1 MCKHRVIDYVWVLF
15 QFLIGQMKYSISFK
29 WVLIPI
35 HLIPR
40 TSKCSCGIIANWCI
54 DTSQLE
60 RSTVRCQSS
69 IVRCYSVYHCIPCF
83 HHCVECTSFA
93 SWNHILCG
101 GMWITIHFEYVHIS
115 YDSHRM
121 AWYSRFW
128 SHHTFLLNF
137 NSLPFYLVLVILHLF
152 VLQTTKQNVRLE
164 LCTKGNYNFLS
175 YHNFS
180 FEHFFSKYLF
190 QSIR

>member
-1 MCKHRVIDYVWVLF
+1 M
-15 QFLIGQMKYSISFK
+15 
-29 WVLIPI
+29 
-35 HLIPR
+35 
-40 TSKCSCGIIANWCI
+40 GIIWVFDRSNEIFHIVQVSANTYSS
-54 DTSQLE
+54 DTKNQQVFMWNYSKLVYWYFTAGTING
-60 RSTVRCQSS
+60 TVSICQSS

-190 QSIR
+190 